1 MAESVVSETATD
13 QRQSAALQDLF
24 NIVSPIRTQ
33 LIVVATITVVASMLR
48 FAPSVAIAQLAIQYS
63 DVGTI
68 EPSYVVRW
76 LVAAGAGLI
85 VGHFLIMWGV
95 GYCHKLEAKF
105 RYQLRRRVAHK
116 LSEVP
121 LGWYDT
127 HSSGS
132 LKRLVRDDIA
142 AVHTI
147 IAHAPVD
154 VVTAIALPII
164 SLAYLFFYN
173 WLYALGIVLFIVLL
187 MAGGLVVMS
196 ISAKGINAEYL
207 SAQSRMSHLLV
218 ELTDGIATVKN
229 FGGTNLLMNR
239 FDSALRQLASITT
252 RWMNGTGRSQSV
264 IAAFLNPVGMLL
276 PVTGLGWLII
286 TYTSAEPVILVPFLM
301 VGLGLPM
308 GLLNSVVLIRFIG
321 TGLEALNRIN
331 DLLAVEPLSRAKHP
345 KAIPAGDLTVEMRDV
360 SVSYV
365 PGHPVL
371 KDINLHFA
379 PGTVTAIVGPSG
391 SGKTT
396 LTRLIARYIDVDSGA
411 VLIGG
416 VDVRE
421 LAEREL
427 LAQLA
432 IVDQDVALMR
442 DTVAANISLGNPDA
456 AIEEVIDAARSAQIH
471 QRIQRLPEGYDAV
484 VGAATTQ
491 LSGGEQQRLTLARAL
506 LRDSPIVL
514 LDEATAYVDPHSER
528 EIQQALSALTRN
540 RTVIVIAHRLAS
552 IVGVDNIVVLDR
564 GRVVEQGT
572 HQELMALGGVYQEL
586 WEAQQ

>member
-13 QRQSAALQDLF
+13 QRQSATLQDLF

-173 WLYALGIVLFIVLL
+173 
-187 MAGGLVVMS
+187 
-196 ISAKGINAEYL
+196 
-207 SAQSRMSHLLV
+207 
-218 ELTDGIATVKN
+218 
-229 FGGTNLLMNR
+229 
-239 FDSALRQLASITT
+239 
-252 RWMNGTGRSQSV
+252 
-264 IAAFLNPVGMLL
+264 
-276 PVTGLGWLII
+276 
-286 TYTSAEPVILVPFLM
+286 
-301 VGLGLPM
+301 
-308 GLLNSVVLIRFIG
+308 
-321 TGLEALNRIN
+321 
-331 DLLAVEPLSRAKHP
+331 
-345 KAIPAGDLTVEMRDV
+345 
-360 SVSYV
+360 
-365 PGHPVL
+365 
-371 KDINLHFA
+371 
-379 PGTVTAIVGPSG
+379 
-391 SGKTT
+391 
-396 LTRLIARYIDVDSGA
+396 
-411 VLIGG
+411 
-416 VDVRE
+416 
-421 LAEREL
+421 
-427 LAQLA
+427 
-432 IVDQDVALMR
+432 
-442 DTVAANISLGNPDA
+442 
-456 AIEEVIDAARSAQIH
+456 
-471 QRIQRLPEGYDAV
+471 
-484 VGAATTQ
+484 
-491 LSGGEQQRLTLARAL
+491 
-506 LRDSPIVL
+506 
-514 LDEATAYVDPHSER
+514 
-528 EIQQALSALTRN
+528 
-540 RTVIVIAHRLAS
+540 
-552 IVGVDNIVVLDR
+552 
-564 GRVVEQGT
+564 
-572 HQELMALGGVYQEL
+572 
-586 WEAQQ
+586 